1 MRTSSNVEVEA
12 QENNGEERENCDL
25 NVMEY
30 RKWKSERICMNPRR
44 HAGVG
49 KKIPTGSVV
58 GIFSLVEAAGIE
70 PASASPLQ
78 SVLHT

>member
-58 GIFSLVEAAGIE
+58 GIFSLVVVCYQRANGLGIAI
-70 PASASPLQ
+70 PGPD
-78 SVLHT
+78 